1 MEKRKT
7 RSFKNKNKRRTAKKG
22 GIGQLFIARKVGTAL
37 YNKYKE
43 RQAKNKAQ
51 PITNTNQGPINTTLQ
66 NPPPK

>member
-22 GIGQLFIARKVGTAL
+22 GIGQIFIARKVGTAL

-43 RQAKNKAQ
+43 RQAKNKVQ
-51 PITNTNQGPINTTLQ
+51 MTPINSAIKQTNNT
-66 NPPPK
+66 KVV